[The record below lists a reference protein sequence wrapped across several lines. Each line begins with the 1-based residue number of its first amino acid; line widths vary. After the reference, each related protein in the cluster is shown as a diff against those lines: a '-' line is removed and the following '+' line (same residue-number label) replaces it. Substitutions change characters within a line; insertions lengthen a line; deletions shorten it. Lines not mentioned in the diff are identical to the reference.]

1 MLNSTCLPASGAT
14 ALGSVRTALT
24 LEPLKARQTLL
35 LSQKMKPSLSPLT
48 VGALKKLTGAR
59 KAAMPEF
66 VAPQLAT
73 LVDKPPAGEDW
84 LHELKFD
91 GYRMICHLHR
101 GKATFWSR
109 NGKEWTEKFPN
120 LAQAIKAL
128 PATTAILDGEVVI
141 VDKQGRSSFQS
152 LQQAMGQGK
161 APAFLYQVFDLIYLN
176 GFSLTKAP
184 LRERKAVLAELL
196 ASAPTK
202 GPLRYSDHVE
212 GNGGEFFKLAC
223 TSGLEGIV
231 SKLAVSPYESTR
243 NRNWLKSKC
252 IKRQEFV
259 IAGYTPSKKGFP
271 GFGALVLGVYD
282 RGKLVCAGRVG
293 TGFSIKQRL
302 EIQKKLDRISQAAMP
317 FAVKPK
323 DPGLR
328 DAHWARPQ
336 LVAEV
341 EFTEWTADGSIRHPS
356 FQGLRED
363 KKPAEI
369 IREEP
374 A

>member
-1 MLNSTCLPASGAT
+1 MQKQAIFQSRLLPY
-14 ALGSVRTALT
+14 AL
-24 LEPLKARQTLL
+24 
-35 LSQKMKPSLSPLT
+35 
-48 VGALKKLTGAR
+48 
-59 KAAMPEF
+59 

-73 LVDKPPAGEDW
+73 LVKEPPDGNEW

-101 GKATFWSR
+101 GKARFWSR
-109 NGKEWTEKFPN
+109 NGKDWTEKFPN
-120 LAQAIKAL
+120 LAQALKTF
-128 PATTAILDGEVVI
+128 PATTAVLDGEVVV
-141 VDKQGRSSFQS
+141 VDSAGRSSFQR
-152 LQQAMGQGK
+152 LQQSMGGGS
-161 APAFLYQVFDLIYLN
+161 ATAFVFEIFDLIYLE
-176 GFSLTKAP
+176 GYSLSQTP
-184 LRERKAVLAELL
+184 LRERKLALEQLL
-196 ASAPTK
+196 ASAKTK

-212 GNGGEFFKLAC
+212 GDGKQFFKQAC
-223 TSGLEGIV
+223 DYGIEGIV
-231 SKLAVSPYESTR
+231 SKLADSPYESTR
-243 NRNWLKSKC
+243 NRNWQKTKC

-271 GFGALVLGVYD
+271 GFGSLILGVYNK
-282 RGKLVCAGRVG
+282 GKLVYSGRVG

-302 EIQKKLDRISQAAMP
+302 ELQKKLDRLSQSAMP
-317 FAVKPK
+317 FAVKPN

-328 DAHWARPQ
+328 DAHWAKPK

-363 KKPAEI
+363 KKPTEI
-369 IREEP
+369 VREEP